1 MTAVKHTEAE
11 LKVIVDRQLARIRR
25 GEPMVTVKHLASRA
39 QPQPKEGAGA
49 PYRLTD
55 VSR

>member
-1 MTAVKHTEAE
+1 MKIKHTAE
-11 LKVIVDRQLARIRR
+11 ELQQIADRQLARIRR
-25 GEPMVTVKHLASRA
+25 GEPMVTVEHLASRA

-49 PYRLTD
+49 PYRLSD